1 MHSLVFKNSLC
12 CICSS
17 YYPCENKGYSGNVI
31 FLALEAS
38 LRVERV
44 SPKQFVDGDTQH
56 IRIVLPDPLRDG
68 YSSLVNFE
76 SLKGMWE
83 ASSDNLDM
91 TFASWK
97 RDLFMNPV

>member
-1 MHSLVFKNSLC
+1 M
-12 CICSS
+12 
-17 YYPCENKGYSGNVI
+17 I

-76 SLKGMWE
+76 SLKGM
-83 ASSDNLDM
+83 
-91 TFASWK
+91 
-97 RDLFMNPV
+97 